1 MLIIKSIKR
10 TLVDSSVVNERWIM
24 VLHRV
29 IDEVMSPQGD
39 IMQPVYL
46 ELQDTETGEV
56 SKLSFSRYS
65 KLIKMLTK
73 RLPYGFI
80 ETQVTQ
86 YRGDF
91 LIAIDKLA
99 LEFIEYV
106 ESVDFIEIP
115 LGNNG
120 SQLISSLMRESNVSF
135 RQLDKHGTLFAG
147 DSYNGTFACTL
158 LDAICLSSRVLIDNC
173 FYLPFS
179 KARIQRDSMSYQA
192 FKVTLKNM
200 RRAKSCLA
208 KAFTLRNSSSI
219 LAESWE

>member
-1 MLIIKSIKR
+1 MLIVKSIKR

-106 ESVDFIEIP
+106 DSVDFVEIP
-115 LGNNG
+115 LYE
-120 SQLISSLMRESNVSF
+120 SQLINSLMRESNVSF
-135 RQLDKHGTLFAG
+135 RQLDKHGTLFTG

-158 LDAICLSSRVLIDNC
+158 LDAICLSSRVLVGGC
-173 FYLPFS
+173 FYLPFT
-179 KARIQRDSMSYQA
+179 KARISRDSVSYHA
-192 FKVTLKNM
+192 FKVSFKDM
-200 RRAKSCLA
+200 RRAKTCLA
-208 KAFTLRNSSSI
+208 KAFTLRSSSVT
-219 LAESWE
+219 LQDTEA